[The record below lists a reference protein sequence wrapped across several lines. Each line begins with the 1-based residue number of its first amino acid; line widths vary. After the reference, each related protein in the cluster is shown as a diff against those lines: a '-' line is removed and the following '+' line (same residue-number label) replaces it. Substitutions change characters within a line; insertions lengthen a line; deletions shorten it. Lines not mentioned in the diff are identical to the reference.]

1 MFDNLL
7 DLVKQHAGEA
17 IVNNT
22 NIPNEHNDE
31 AIKMASSSIFDALK
45 GQASG
50 GGIGNLISMFQGGGQ
65 AASGSNSMV
74 NGIVSNLA
82 SNYAQKFGIS
92 PAIAN
97 GIASSL
103 IPMVMEKFVNK
114 TNDPNDNSFDL
125 NGIVGSLTGKG
136 GGDIASLISQFTGGG
151 QGQNAGNSGGL
162 GGLIGSFFGK

>member
-1 MFDNLL
+1 MLENLL
-7 DLVKQHAGEA
+7 ELVKQNAGDA
-17 IVNNT
+17 IINNN
-22 NIPNEHNDE
+22 NIPNQHNDE
-31 AIKMASSSIFDALK
+31 AISMAGSSIFDALK

-65 AASGSNSMV
+65 ASSGSNPLV

-82 SNYAQKFGIS
+82 GQYAQKFGIS

-103 IPMVMEKFVNK
+103 IPMVMDKFVNK

-136 GGDIASLISQFTGGG
+136 GGDIASLIGQFTGGANDK
-151 QGQNAGNSGGL
+151 QGGGI
-162 GGLIGSFFGK
+162 GSLIGSFFGK